1 MRKTLAMVLVL
12 SLLLVAGVVTVYAQG
27 GTDGDDTTAV
37 PPCWGGRGM
46 MAWGGRGMMQWGAPP
61 EDAPVSI
68 VAEALGLEVSDLVA
82 QLQDGKTVAEIAE
95 AQGVALADVI
105 EAVVAARAEQ
115 LAAAVEDGTLTQ
127 AQADA
132 MQALLRANLEAHFTQ
147 GMPGPLCGGAAAGPR
162 GMMMGQGR
170 GMMMQHGRGMM
181 QGGMPGGRAPWGM
194 TEPPGHRGH

>member
-1 MRKTLAMVLVL
+1 MRKSLAIVLVL

-27 GTDGDDTTAV
+27 GTDGDDDATGV
-37 PPCWGGRGM
+37 PPCWGWGGRGM

-68 VAEALGLEVSDLVA
+68 VAEALGLEVSDLVE

-105 EAVVAARAEQ
+105 EAVVAVRAEE
-115 LAAAVEDGTLTQ
+115 LAAAVEAGTLTQ

-147 GMPGPLCGGAAAGPR
+147 GMPGPR
-162 GMMMGQGR
+162 GMMMGQGW
-170 GMMMQHGRGMM
+170 GMMHQGRGMM
-181 QGGMPGGRAPWGM
+181 QGRMPGGRAPWGM
-194 TEPPGHRGH
+194 MEPPGRWGH